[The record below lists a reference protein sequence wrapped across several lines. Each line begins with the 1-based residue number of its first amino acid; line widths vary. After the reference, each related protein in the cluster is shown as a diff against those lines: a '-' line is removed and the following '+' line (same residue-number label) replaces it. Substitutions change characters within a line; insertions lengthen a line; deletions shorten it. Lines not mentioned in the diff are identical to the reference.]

1 MSRIADRPSHVWA
14 RLAVLLAMIALLAGT
29 DARAEKLV
37 VFKNGKAIRVKTV
50 SQERGWARLE
60 LDGGAVLG
68 VRSSQISVV
77 DDAGASS
84 LGKID
89 AVQNQASVGGAGG
102 YVPPAYNA
110 PPPDTSDGGGNDDQ
124 PVPNEAEVQPGGQ
137 GVTPGG
143 AVVNPA
149 VPGARPFNAQPVSGL
164 GGIGGR
170 RPGSGLM
177 PANGRQQIP
186 SGNLFNRRGNLGQQ
200 QQTQDSDNN

>member
-1 MSRIADRPSHVWA
+1 VSFACRTSHTLV
-14 RLAVLLAMIALLAGT
+14 RLAVLLAIVAFLAGSEV
-29 DARAEKLV
+29 RAEKLV

-60 LDGGAVLG
+60 LEGGAVLG

-77 DDAGASS
+77 DDAGNSTV
-84 LGKID
+84 GKLD

-110 PPPDTSDGGGNDDQ
+110 PPPDNSDNGGNDEQ
-124 PVPNEAEVQPGGQ
+124 PVPPENEVQQPGQ
-137 GVTPGG
+137 VAIPGG
-143 AVVNPA
+143 ALVNPS
-149 VPGARPFNAQPVSGL
+149 VPGARPFNNQPVSGL

-177 PANGRQQIP
+177 PSSGRQQIP
-186 SGNLFNRRGNLGQQ
+186 SGSLFNRRGTQGQQ
-200 QQTQDSDNN
+200 QQTQDSDSN